1 MVKLDGEIIGG
12 DILYKRGIMMV
23 LSASFLSACGA
34 SNIEVIQLDYIEDQ
48 WNVES
53 YSKEGEMI
61 EVQESKE
68 VLAACDG
75 ERATELKGDITV
87 YQTAIAGRTEPVSAM
102 TPYTMKVVTYL
113 EGDERYVVCR
123 ESYTNQLMAEA
134 IDSFPDF
141 VNTSDGIR
149 LPRLP
154 SIHQTSSALQDE
166 LMEAEGLEIDGKPIT
181 PFPHT
186 LLEIEPALYGELE
199 IKLGGKAIRYPIAQF
214 EPRGFEMPNQQIA
227 IGYDKKTFRPYILYS
242 FDGQFFMPQP
252 IEFDELEDPE
262 SKENTVFSELEIKT
276 VATARELNEEEE
288 TPFYTFSYLKNGKR
302 VTETMTIRFAPGL
315 FLKEGEEPD
324 PMFEDWLPVEE
335 AGPRVIVHRKP
346 YDGGAMEFAEY
357 REATKE
363 EAKELFD
370 IVNEAAPVDRRGED
384 SEYRYLTLSDGWKG
398 QVFEI
403 SYQKRSKKID
413 IYLTDPL
420 RDQTFKLSSEGA
432 ESFLDIFPHL
442 KETL

>member
-1 MVKLDGEIIGG
+1 MMIGVT
-12 DILYKRGIMMV
+12 L
-23 LSASFLSACGA
+23 LSACGK
-34 SNIEVIQLDYIEDQ
+34 SDIDVIQMDYIENQ

-61 EVQESKE
+61 EVHESKE
-68 VLAACDG
+68 VLAACEG

-154 SIHQTSSALQDE
+154 RIHQTSSALQDK
-166 LMEAEGLEIDGKPIT
+166 LVEAEGLDFDGNSIT

-199 IKLGGKAIRYPIAQF
+199 MKLGGKVIRYPIAQF

-276 VATARELNEEEE
+276 VATARELNEGEEI
-288 TPFYTFSYLKNGKR
+288 PFYTFSYLKKGKR
-302 VTETMTIRFAPGL
+302 VTETMTIRFVPGKL
-315 FLKEGEEPD
+315 LKNGEEPD

-335 AGPRVIVHRKP
+335 AGPRAIVHHQP
-346 YDGGAMEFAEY
+346 YDGESMDFAEY
-357 REATKE
+357 SEATKDE
-363 EAKELFD
+363 SEELFD
-370 IVNEAAPVDRRGED
+370 MINEAEPVDRHGD
-384 SEYRYLTLSDGWKG
+384 VSDFRYLTLTDGWKG

-420 RDQTFKLSSEGA
+420 RDQTFKLSSKGA
-432 ESFLDIFPHL
+432 EKFLDVVPRL

>member
-1 MVKLDGEIIGG
+1 MVKLDSTITGG
-12 DILYKRGIMMV
+12 DILYKRGIMM
-23 LSASFLSACGA
+23 LLGASLLSACGA
-34 SNIEVIQLDYIEDQ
+34 SDIEVIQLDYIENQ

-61 EVQESKE
+61 EVQETKE
-68 VLAACDG
+68 VLAACEG
-75 ERATELKGDITV
+75 ERTTELKGDITV

-102 TPYTMKVVTYL
+102 NPYTMKVVTYL

-141 VNTSDGIR
+141 VNTRDGIR

-154 SIHQTSSALQDE
+154 RIHESSSALQDK
-166 LMEAEGLEIDGKPIT
+166 LVEAEGLDIDGNPIS

-199 IKLGGKAIRYPIAQF
+199 MELDGKVIRYPLAQF

-227 IGYDKKTFRPYILYS
+227 IGYDKKSFRPYILYS
-242 FDGQFFMPQP
+242 FDGEFFMPNP

-262 SKENTVFSELEIKT
+262 SKENTVFPDLEIKT
-276 VATARELNEEEE
+276 VATARELNEGEEI
-288 TPFYTFSYLKNGKR
+288 PFYTFSYLKKGER
-302 VTETMTIRFAPGL
+302 VTETMSIRFLPGKL
-315 FLKEGEEPD
+315 LKEGEEPD

-335 AGPRVIVHRKP
+335 AGPRVIVHRNP
-346 YDGGAMEFAEY
+346 YDGESMEFAEY
-357 REATKE
+357 SEATKE

-370 IVNEAAPVDRRGED
+370 IINEADPVDRHGEVAD
-384 SEYRYLTLSDGWKG
+384 FRYLTLTDGWKG

-420 RDQTFKLSSEGA
+420 RDQTFKLSSKGA
-432 ESFLDIFPHL
+432 EAFLDVFPRM

>member
-1 MVKLDGEIIGG
+1 MFE
-12 DILYKRGIMMV
+12 RGILMMIGV
-23 LSASFLSACGA
+23 SLLSACGT
-34 SNIEVIQLDYIEDQ
+34 SDIDVIQMDYIEDQ
-48 WNVES
+48 WSVES

-61 EVQESKE
+61 EVHETKE
-68 VLAACDG
+68 VLAACEG

-102 TPYTMKVVTYL
+102 IPYTMKVVTYL

-123 ESYTNQLMAEA
+123 ESYTNQLMAEV

-149 LPRLP
+149 LPQLP

-166 LMEAEGLEIDGKPIT
+166 LVEAEGLDIDGKPIT

-199 IKLGGKAIRYPIAQF
+199 IELGGKAIRYPIAQF

-252 IEFDELEDPE
+252 IEFEELEDPE

-276 VATARELNEEEE
+276 VATARELNEGEEI
-288 TPFYTFSYLKNGKR
+288 PFYTFSYLKKGRR
-302 VTETMTIRFAPGL
+302 VTETMTIRFVPGTL
-315 FLKEGEEPD
+315 LKDGEEPD

-335 AGPRVIVHRKP
+335 AGPRAIVHRQP
-346 YDGGAMEFAEY
+346 YDGESMDFAEY
-357 REATKE
+357 SEATKDE
-363 EAKELFD
+363 SEELFD
-370 IVNEAAPVDRRGED
+370 MINEAEPVDRYGD
-384 SEYRYLTLSDGWKG
+384 VSDFRYLTLTDGWKG

-420 RDQTFKLSSEGA
+420 RNQTFKLSSEGA
-432 ESFLDIFPHL
+432 ESFLDIFPRL

>member
-1 MVKLDGEIIGG
+1 ML
-12 DILYKRGIMMV
+12 

-34 SNIEVIQLDYIEDQ
+34 SEIEVIQLDYIEDQ

-61 EVQESKE
+61 EVHETKE
-68 VLAACDG
+68 VLAACEG

-154 SIHQTSSALQDE
+154 RIHETTSALRDE
-166 LMEAEGLEIDGKPIT
+166 LMEAEGLDINGKSIT

-186 LLEIEPALYGELE
+186 LLEIESALYGELE
-199 IKLGGKAIRYPIAQF
+199 MKLDGKVIRYPIAQF
-214 EPRGFEMPNQQIA
+214 EPRGFEMPIQQIA

-242 FDGQFFMPQP
+242 FDGQFFMPHP
-252 IEFDELEDPE
+252 IEFGELDDPE
-262 SKENTVFSELEIKT
+262 SKENTVYSELEIKT
-276 VATARELNEEEE
+276 VATVRELDEGEEHQ
-288 TPFYTFSYLKNGKR
+288 FYTFSYLKNGKR
-302 VTETMTIRFAPGL
+302 VSETMTIRFASGVL
-315 FLKEGEEPD
+315 LKEGEEPD

-346 YDGGAMEFAEY
+346 YDGGAMDFAEY
-357 REATKE
+357 SEATIE

-370 IVNEAAPVDRRGED
+370 IINQADPVDHHGED
-384 SEYRYLTLSDGWKG
+384 SEYRYLTLTDGWKG

-403 SYQKRSKKID
+403 SYKKRSKKID
-413 IYLTDPL
+413 IYLTDSL
-420 RDQTFKLSSEGA
+420 RDQTYKLSSEGA
-432 ESFLDIFPHL
+432 EAFLDTFPRL
-442 KETL
+442 RETL

>member
-1 MVKLDGEIIGG
+1 M
-12 DILYKRGIMMV
+12 YKRGIMM
-23 LSASFLSACGA
+23 LLGASFLSACGA

-61 EVQESKE
+61 EVHESKE
-68 VLAACDG
+68 VLAACVG

-123 ESYTNQLMAEA
+123 ESYTNQLMAEV

-149 LPRLP
+149 LPQLP
-154 SIHQTSSALQDE
+154 SIHQTSSTLQDE
-166 LMEAEGLEIDGKPIT
+166 LVEAEGLDIDGKPIT

-199 IKLGGKAIRYPIAQF
+199 IKLGGKAIRYPISQF

-276 VATARELNEEEE
+276 VATARELNEGEEI
-288 TPFYTFSYLKNGKR
+288 PFYTFSYLKKGKR
-302 VTETMTIRFAPGL
+302 VAETMTIRFVPGTL
-315 FLKEGEEPD
+315 LKDGEEPD

-335 AGPRVIVHRKP
+335 AGPRAIVHRQP
-346 YDGGAMEFAEY
+346 YDGESMDFAEY
-357 REATKE
+357 SEATKDE
-363 EAKELFD
+363 SEELFD
-370 IVNEAAPVDRRGED
+370 MINEAEPVDRHGD
-384 SEYRYLTLSDGWKG
+384 VSDFRYLTLTDGWKG

-413 IYLTDPL
+413 IYLTDSL
-420 RDQTFKLSSEGA
+420 RDQTFKLSSKGA
-432 ESFLDIFPHL
+432 QKFLDVFPRL